1 MIRRSTP
8 ALMLALILGLVLATS
23 KVHASVVADQ
33 AYDFTKSTR
42 LPWAL
47 AFAAMFYIGAYV
59 AGLPD
64 TGGRIRQ
71 IWQSAVFA
79 SVVGTAGIS
88 IAQLAMG
95 SALLPRFVVG
105 TAALGVVPLLV
116 ATSLL
121 IDGGR
126 ARSSSR
132 VRVLVIGE
140 QEDSTGLSAELEAS
154 TERDAIVVGLM
165 SPMEAMPIAGSPAPV
180 VAAADE
186 TQATVVVLDRE
197 AQARQAIV
205 DQVAILHESGV
216 RVRTLSLFYEE
227 WLGKLP
233 IGELER
239 VSLMFD
245 IGEIHRIRYGRLK
258 RLVDV
263 AFGVCLLPI
272 VGLLIPAVWM
282 ANLIG
287 NRGPL
292 FYTQERV
299 GKGGEIFRIVKF
311 RTMRPGGDV
320 SSWTADNDE
329 RVTRVGAVLRAT
341 HLDELPQAIN
351 ILKGDLALV
360 GPRPE
365 QPVYVTQLE
374 AKLPFY
380 QLRHLVQPGLTGW
393 AQVKYGYARTELD
406 AMEKLQF
413 EFFYLRHQSLT
424 LDLRILARTARA
436 VTHIGASGG

>member
-1 MIRRSTP
+1 
-8 ALMLALILGLVLATS
+8 MLALILGLVLATS